1 MWKAPMPQRVL
12 PVSNAIPDE
21 PGDETERQL
30 RLSDIALNETVELV
44 SIELPADQLEPLF
57 ERGMLPGCSM
67 CPVRRSPSGDPIVL
81 VDGSLLAFRREMAG
95 CICVRRATAHTH

>member
-1 MWKAPMPQRVL
+1 MSQRAL
-12 PVSNAIPDE
+12 PTLTPGSDE
-21 PGDETERQL
+21 PLALGERQL

-44 SIELPADQLEPLF
+44 SIELPPDQLEPLF
-57 ERGMLPGCSM
+57 ERGMLPGCRM

-95 CICVRRATAHTH
+95 CICVRRATTKPH